1 MPLASLRRQNLLEL
15 LRQHG
20 GLSTKDLARHLGVS
34 EATVRRDLAALARQG
49 LLQRDHGGA
58 FLPEAEPPY
67 AVKLTQNPS
76 QKETIARRASAMV
89 PDGATVILD
98 SGTTTLALAR
108 LLAGRPL
115 RVVVLDVALA
125 QVLAQGETEVLLPGG
140 RVRNGFYSLVGFW
153 TEELLGQVRADIFF
167 LGADA
172 FNPEGITNHTFEEA
186 AVKRKAMAVSQRTVL
201 LADHSKWGKRAPA
214 FVAPLNALHLVITDL
229 EDPTL
234 EALVPVEVVRE
245 TL

>member
-76 QKETIARRASAMV
+76 QKEAIARRASGMV

-108 LLAGRPL
+108 LLAGRAL
-115 RVVVLDVALA
+115 RVVALDVALA
-125 QVLAQGETEVLLPGG
+125 QALAQGETEVLLPGG
-140 RVRNGFYSLVGFW
+140 RVRNGFYSLVGSW

-201 LADHSKWGKRAPA
+201 LADRSKWGKRAPA

>member
-76 QKETIARRASAMV
+76 QKEAIARRASGMV

-108 LLAGRPL
+108 LLAGRAL
-115 RVVVLDVALA
+115 RVVALDVALA

-201 LADHSKWGKRAPA
+201 LADRSKWGKRAPA

>member
-1 MPLASLRRQNLLEL
+1 MPLASLRRQSLLEL

-76 QKETIARRASAMV
+76 QKEAIARRASGMV

-115 RVVVLDVALA
+115 RVVALDVALA
-125 QVLAQGETEVLLPGG
+125 QALAQGETEVLLPGG
-140 RVRNGFYSLVGFW
+140 RVRNGFYSLVGSW
-153 TEELLGQVRADIFF
+153 TEELLDQVRADIFF

-201 LADHSKWGKRAPA
+201 LADRSKWGKRAPA
-214 FVAPLNALHLVITDL
+214 FVAPLSALHLVITDL

>member
-76 QKETIARRASAMV
+76 QKEAIARRASSMV

-108 LLAGRPL
+108 LLAGRAL
-115 RVVVLDVALA
+115 RVVALDVALA
-125 QVLAQGETEVLLPGG
+125 QALAQGETEVLLPGG
-140 RVRNGFYSLVGFW
+140 RVRNGFYSLVGSW

-201 LADHSKWGKRAPA
+201 LADRSKWGKRAPA